1 MCISP
6 RVHEW
11 EGVLRW
17 SNIDAAIVPARNR

>member
-6 RVHEW
+6 RVHARV
-11 EGVLRW
+11 GVLRW